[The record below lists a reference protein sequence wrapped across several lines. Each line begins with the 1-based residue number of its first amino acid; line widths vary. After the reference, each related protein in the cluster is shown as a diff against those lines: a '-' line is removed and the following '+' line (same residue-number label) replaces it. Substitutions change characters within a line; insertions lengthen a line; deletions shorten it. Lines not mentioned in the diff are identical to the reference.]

1 MTPKVFKD
9 PKDFKDFKVSKDP
22 KDPLNNYSCETSIT

>member
-1 MTPKVFKD
+1 MTLKVSKIFKD
-9 PKDFKDFKVSKDP
+9 PKDFKVSKEP

>member
-1 MTPKVFKD
+1 MTLKVFKD
-9 PKDFKDFKVSKDP
+9 PKDFKVSKDP